1 MIDRYYID
9 SYGIEDIDP
18 KGKWVYYTDHEQA
31 LAANDLQWKRRVG
44 LDCGGHSCFYAI
56 DKTGMRHNGP
66 CSCSPKRTKEDH
78 EQAIAEKDR
87 EIEHLKEKVAH
98 YDRWLSQGVYF
109 TNEEFSERVLK
120 PKQQLMEQAVILSK
134 ALQEVK
140 TIAFLIGND
149 VRLQPCRDMG
159 VIAAKALTD
168 YEEAFLQERET
179 NGSH

>member
-120 PKQQLMEQAVILSK
+120 PKQQLMEQVVRFAEAYRNAHLSNWIDLVAEDRAEEMAAK
-134 ALQEVK
+134 DPVYVEAQ
-140 TIAFLIGND
+140 AFL
-149 VRLQPCRDMG
+149 
-159 VIAAKALTD
+159 K
-168 YEEAFLQERET
+168 EREA

>member
-18 KGKWVYYTDHEQA
+18 KGKWVYYTDYKQA

-87 EIEHLKEKVAH
+87 ENRLRALGPRVA
-98 YDRWLSQGVYF
+98 RWDWAVARSLPELRRRLSEAGL
-109 TNEEFSERVLK
+109 R
-120 PKQQLMEQAVILSK
+120 
-134 ALQEVK
+134 
-140 TIAFLIGND
+140 
-149 VRLQPCRDMG
+149 
-159 VIAAKALTD
+159 AA
-168 YEEAFLQERET
+168 
-179 NGSH
+179 